1 MPTTGSAFIE
11 RLLLITCL
19 TTLVIQSQ
27 AQVSNS
33 HIDRNDLKL
42 FIKILSADSL
52 EGRGTGTAGQRK
64 AEKFIAHRFKE
75 LGLQP
80 YRQNSYLERFKLNQ
94 SYWGQVYLKTP
105 TTTLRNFENMVFQ
118 GSTVQ
123 NEETEKEV
131 VFAGYGTEEELNQIE
146 VNGRFVFVF
155 VKNLRSSYEINSK
168 LKQRNAAGII
178 LANPAIESQFE
189 SIRITLKDHALQKR
203 LALQVK
209 DSTRIKFLGADTINF
224 INTIT
229 IPNSVVKAILGRSL
243 KELTRLQETGRIR
256 EVPIA
261 KISVKFEFIREELE
275 ASNVVGVI
283 PGRSKQSIIIS
294 AHYDHLGKSG
304 KVYFPGADDNAS
316 GTAALL
322 ELAEE
327 FSKSTDLEYNL
338 IFLATS
344 GEEAGLLGSLYHVSQ
359 PDFDPTTIL
368 CNLNLDMI
376 SRKDEQHHHE
386 KYLYCI
392 GTDQSVAIDRLIR
405 KADGLFEQCA
415 FDYSLNNSND
425 PGGLFTRSDQY
436 SFYKKGIIAIH
447 FFSGLHGDY
456 HKPTDTVDKINFTNL
471 ENRVRQISLVVELL
485 QREGLKN

>member
-1 MPTTGSAFIE
+1 MM

-19 TTLVIQSQ
+19 TSLTIPSQ

-33 HIDRNDLKL
+33 NIDRNDLKL
-42 FIKILSADSL
+42 LIKILSADSL

-64 AEKFIAHRFKE
+64 AEKFIADRFQR

-80 YRQNSYLERFKLNQ
+80 YRQNGYLERFKLTQ
-94 SYWGQVYLKTP
+94 TYWGQVYLKTP
-105 TTTLRNFENMVFQ
+105 NATLRNFENMVFQ
-118 GSTVQ
+118 GTHVQ

-131 VFAGYGTEEELNQIE
+131 VFGGYGTEAELNQIE
-146 VNGRFVFVF
+146 VNGRFVLVF
-155 VKNLRSSYEINSK
+155 VKNLRSHDEINSR
-168 LKQRNAAGII
+168 LKHRNAAGII

-189 SIRITLKDHALQKR
+189 SIRSTLKDHALQKR
-203 LALQVK
+203 LALQDK
-209 DSTRIKFLGADTINF
+209 DSTRFKFLGADTINF
-224 INTIT
+224 LNTIT
-229 IPNSVVKAILGRSL
+229 IPNSVVKAILGRSM
-243 KELTRLQETGRIR
+243 KELIRLQETGRIR
-256 EVPIA
+256 EVPLA
-261 KISVKFEFIREELE
+261 KVSVKFEFIREELE
-275 ASNVVGVI
+275 TSNVVGVI

-294 AHYDHLGKSG
+294 AHYDHLGKSE
-304 KVYFPGADDNAS
+304 KEYFPGADDNAS

-359 PDFDPTTIL
+359 PDFDPTTIV

-376 SRKDEQHHHE
+376 SRKDEQHQNE

-392 GTDQSVAIDRLIR
+392 GTDQSAAIDRLIR
-405 KADGLFEQCA
+405 KADRLFDPCA
-415 FDYSLNNSND
+415 FDYSLNNSKD
-425 PGGLFTRSDQY
+425 PAGLFTRSDQY

-471 ENRVRQISLVVELL
+471 ENRVKQISLVVELL
-485 QREGLKN
+485 QKEGLKN